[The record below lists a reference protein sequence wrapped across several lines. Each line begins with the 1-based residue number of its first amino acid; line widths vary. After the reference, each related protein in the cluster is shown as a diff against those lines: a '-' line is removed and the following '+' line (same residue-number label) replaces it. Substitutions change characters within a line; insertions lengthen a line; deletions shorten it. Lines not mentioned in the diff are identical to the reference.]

1 MDKEL
6 NQEER
11 EAFTAL
17 YLAGAKFG
25 VNEIRESIKT
35 MIPQNVTLSSDL
47 IYAILDMVDDRIT
60 KSMSTTEYGINT
72 LKLLMSHD
80 NNTDKADIRHKSYVE
95 KVVLKEGNLT
105 NSEQEEI

>member
-6 NQEER
+6 NKEEK

-25 VNEIRESIKT
+25 INEIRESIKA
-35 MIPQNVTLSSDL
+35 IPQNVTLSSDL
-47 IYAILDMVDDRIT
+47 IYALLDIVDDRIT
-60 KSMSTTEYGINT
+60 KSMSTTEYGIET
-72 LKLLMSHD
+72 LKLLMIHD

-95 KVVLKEGNLT
+95 KVVLKEGDLT
-105 NSEQEEI
+105 DSEQEEI

>member
-6 NQEER
+6 NQEEK

-25 VNEIRESIKT
+25 INEIRESIKA
-35 MIPQNVTLSSDL
+35 IPQNVTLSSEL
-47 IYAILDMVDDRIT
+47 LYALLDIVDDKIT

-72 LKLLMSHD
+72 LKLLISHD
-80 NNTDKADIRHKSYVE
+80 NTDRADIRHKSYVE
-95 KVVLKEGNLT
+95 KVVLKEGDLID
-105 NSEQEEI
+105 SEQEEI

>member
-6 NQEER
+6 NKEEK

-25 VNEIRESIKT
+25 INEIRESIKV
-35 MIPQNVTLSSDL
+35 IPQNVTLSSEL
-47 IYAILDMVDDRIT
+47 LYALLDIVDDRIT
-60 KSMSTTEYGINT
+60 KSMSATEYGIET

-80 NNTDKADIRHKSYVE
+80 SNTDKSDVRHKSYVE

-105 NSEQEEI
+105 DSEQEEI

>member
-11 EAFTAL
+11 DAFTAL

-25 VNEIRESIKT
+25 VNEIRESIKA
-35 MIPQNVTLSSDL
+35 IPQNVTLSSEL
-47 IYAILDMVDDRIT
+47 LYALLDIVDDRIT

-72 LKLLMSHD
+72 LKLLMIHD
-80 NNTDKADIRHKSYVE
+80 NNTDKANIRHKSYVE
-95 KVVLKEGNLT
+95 KLYLRKG
-105 NSEQEEI
+105 I

>member
-25 VNEIRESIKT
+25 VNEIRESIKV
-35 MIPQNVTLSSDL
+35 IPQNVTLSSEL
-47 IYAILDMVDDRIT
+47 LYALLDIVDDKIT

-80 NNTDKADIRHKSYVE
+80 NNTDKDNIRHKSYVE
-95 KVVLKEGNLT
+95 KIVLKEGDLT
-105 NSEQEEI
+105 DSDQEEI

>member
-6 NQEER
+6 NKEEK

-25 VNEIRESIKT
+25 INEIRESIKV
-35 MIPQNVTLSSDL
+35 IPQNVTLSSEL
-47 IYAILDMVDDRIT
+47 LYALLDIVDDRIT
-60 KSMSTTEYGINT
+60 KSMSTTEYGIET

-80 NNTDKADIRHKSYVE
+80 NNTDKDDTRHKSYVE
-95 KVVLKEGNLT
+95 KVVLKEG
-105 NSEQEEI
+105 I

>member
-6 NQEER
+6 NKEEK

-25 VNEIRESIKT
+25 VNEIRESIKV
-35 MIPQNVTLSSDL
+35 IPQNVTLSSEL
-47 IYAILDMVDDRIT
+47 LYALLDIVDDKIT

-80 NNTDKADIRHKSYVE
+80 NNTDKDNIRHKSYVE
-95 KVVLKEGNLT
+95 KIVLKEGDLT
-105 NSEQEEI
+105 DSDQEEI

>member
-6 NQEER
+6 NKEEK

-25 VNEIRESIKT
+25 INEIRESIKV
-35 MIPQNVTLSSDL
+35 IPQNVTLSSEL
-47 IYAILDMVDDRIT
+47 LYALLDIVDDKIT

-72 LKLLMSHD
+72 LKLLMGHD
-80 NNTDKADIRHKSYVE
+80 NNTDKDDIRHKSYVE
-95 KVVLKEGNLT
+95 KIVLKEGDLT
-105 NSEQEEI
+105 DSDQDEI